1 MSDKLPISL
10 TINGEPTDTDA
21 APRET
26 LADFLR
32 RELQLTGTHL
42 GCEMGSCG
50 ACLVLLDGLP
60 VHACLMFAVQADGA
74 SIETIEGLND
84 RGAIA
89 DIQKAFHER
98 NALQCGFCT
107 PGILVTAHH
116 LLRTTRNPSREE
128 IRDALSGNYC
138 RCTGYV
144 SIVDAIE
151 SVSASRHDEAEAR
164 AIEKAEP

>member
-1 MSDKLPISL
+1 MSEKLPISMR
-10 TINGEPTDTDA
+10 INGEPTDSYA

-32 RELQLTGTHL
+32 GDVQLTGTHL
-42 GCEMGSCG
+42 GCEMGACG

-74 SIETIEGLND
+74 NIETIEGLSD
-84 RGAIA
+84 RGVIA

-107 PGILVTAHH
+107 PGILIAAHH
-116 LLRTTRNPSREE
+116 LLRTMQNPSREA

-138 RCTGYV
+138 RCTGYMA
-144 SIVDAIE
+144 IVDAIE
-151 SVSASRHDEAEAR
+151 EVFVSRREPVAAR
-164 AIEKAEP
+164 LVEKAEP